1 MPTIDIQSKQVP
13 WISDGLLR
21 GDRLSTILSEEIQT
35 CQSESHGGPAW
46 CFQVLGDLDDVWWI
60 WGWNKISEGHRDF
73 ISCVGTKPSH
83 FGTKCGP
90 LFSDTRLLSKDQ
102 HPEHSCYNVNILK
115 PPASPASCW
124 FLFGIPISTPNWML
138 PTSLHMRI
146 EVAPDHVLRLCDTGM
161 WKCSSRKLSQ
171 TILCITTDNASGYIC
186 WKRVLSSFSHLSDGL
201 FKGGLQNEPLYGDAR
216 ITPMI

>member
-1 MPTIDIQSKQVP
+1 MNQRRSPAWWQAQYHSCGGNP
-13 WISDGLLR
+13 N
-21 GDRLSTILSEEIQT
+21 LSEWKSRRP
-35 CQSESHGGPAW
+35 CLVFSSSWWSWW
-46 CFQVLGDLDDVWWI
+46 CLMNLGMEQNFRGAQRFYFMCI
-60 WGWNKISEGHRDF
+60 
-73 ISCVGTKPSH
+73 GTKPSH

-201 FKGGLQNEPLYGDAR
+201 FKGGVTKW
-216 ITPMI
+216 TPIWWCQDHTHDLADLV